1 MIIRKSGYRQT
12 DNVFVAVRFFLKFDS
27 LGKKNRVG
35 NINYNKDE
43 TLTLA
48 VDTQFSIQNT
58 QTTDHKGKLYC
69 LEKKVVPTFHFKN
82 HKKKNQINVIGYTC
96 KQDRTMGYFRPEVL
110 CWRMPAGNRPGSGM
124 QGYEAHP
131 WKHLL
136 QHCVFFLNMIKKY
149 WRFPLSAS
157 FNTECFFY

>member
-27 LGKKNRVG
+27 LGRKNRVG

-82 HKKKNQINVIGYTC
+82 HKKKEPNQCNRLYLQTGQNHGLFSSRSSLLENARRQSSRVR
-96 KQDRTMGYFRPEVL
+96 D
-110 CWRMPAGNRPGSGM
+110 AGIRGSSM
-124 QGYEAHP
+124 ETS
-131 WKHLL
+131 LTTL
-136 QHCVFFLNMIKKY
+136 RLF
-149 WRFPLSAS
+149 S
-157 FNTECFFY
+157 